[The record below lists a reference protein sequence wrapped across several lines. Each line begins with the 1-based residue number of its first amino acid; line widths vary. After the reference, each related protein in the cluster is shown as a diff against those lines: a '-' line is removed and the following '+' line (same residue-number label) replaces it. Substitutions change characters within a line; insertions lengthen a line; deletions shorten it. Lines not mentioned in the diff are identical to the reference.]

1 MVSEK
6 VTTSFKIEKELLKK
20 LKLQAIEEETNSSEI
35 IVRAIKLYFKQL
47 DKQTTLDNIWINEVI
62 KKSRLKKQ
70 KV

>member
-1 MVSEK
+1 MELFIMVSEK

-47 DKQTTLDNIWINEVI
+47 DKQTTLDNI
-62 KKSRLKKQ
+62 
-70 KV
+70 

>member
-1 MVSEK
+1 MELFIMVSEK

-47 DKQTTLDNIWINEVI
+47 DKQTTLDNIE
-62 KKSRLKKQ
+62 
-70 KV
+70 

>member
-47 DKQTTLDNIWINEVI
+47 DKQTTLDNIE
-62 KKSRLKKQ
+62 
-70 KV
+70 

>member
-1 MVSEK
+1 MELFIMVSQK

-47 DKQTTLDNIWINEVI
+47 DKQTTLDNIE
-62 KKSRLKKQ
+62 
-70 KV
+70 